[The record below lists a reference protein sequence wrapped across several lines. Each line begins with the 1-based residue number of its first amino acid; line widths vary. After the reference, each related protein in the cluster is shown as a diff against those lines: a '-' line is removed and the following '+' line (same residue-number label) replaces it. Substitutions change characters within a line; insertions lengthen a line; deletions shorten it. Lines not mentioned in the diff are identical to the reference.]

1 MEYPKLG
8 KPFRHGISKP
18 LKNFTLKFFMA
29 TIHEIQ
35 AGLFLCD
42 FFFHNFSL
50 TWLENLYLFSNL
62 HDSVQF
68 NTIWCRQYMIICGLM
83 QIA

>member
-42 FFFHNFSL
+42 FF
-50 TWLENLYLFSNL
+50 L
-62 HDSVQF
+62 HDF
-68 NTIWCRQYMIICGLM
+68 TLT
-83 QIA
+83 